1 MKGVLLTTKSQDE
14 QSPSPYIHILIS
26 LHLGVWNKLDFLI
39 YLIALVGFILK
50 NISSTFQVARTLFAI
65 NAALLYIRL
74 FRVYHASLQLGPKL
88 VIFHRMIPEIITFML
103 LLIIFI
109 LGYGTA
115 SQEDLRKMSVWSL
128 NFYQVIHNFSGRT
141 PPKITIF
148 S

>member
-1 MKGVLLTTKSQDE
+1 MKCFKKGSSANKN
-14 QSPSPYIHILIS
+14 S
-26 LHLGVWNKLDFLI
+26 LYNRHFNIMNKMYHLGVWNKLDFLI

-128 NFYQVIHNFSGRT
+128 NFYQVILLFLE
-141 PPKITIF
+141 
-148 S
+148 

>member
-1 MKGVLLTTKSQDE
+1 MSKLKFVIIYQVGCFLFQHSTLNQLSNIMYKM
-14 QSPSPYIHILIS
+14 Y
-26 LHLGVWNKLDFLI
+26 HLGVWNKLDFLI

-128 NFYQVIHNFSGRT
+128 NFYQVILLFLE
-141 PPKITIF
+141 
-148 S
+148 